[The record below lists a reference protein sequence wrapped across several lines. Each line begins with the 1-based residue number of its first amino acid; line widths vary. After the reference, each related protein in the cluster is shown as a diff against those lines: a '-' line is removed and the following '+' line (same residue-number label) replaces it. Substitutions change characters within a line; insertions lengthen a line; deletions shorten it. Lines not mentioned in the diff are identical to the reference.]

1 MSSPDSPA
9 PSGSRALLIWIVPV
23 VALLASAWLLHREF
37 RSRGPV
43 ITIDFANGAGL
54 QAGKTPLLHK
64 GVTVGLVQDVALKPG
79 LDGVRVRVE
88 LDPSAAPLAAEGSEF
103 WLVQPEVSLSG
114 VRGLETLLSGARI
127 HARAGRGP
135 ATARFTALAK
145 APMEEADQ
153 PGTTYVL
160 RSAKLGSLQ
169 PGSGVYYREVKVGVV
184 EQHRLAPDATHVLVS
199 LKIFAPYDRL
209 VHLDTRFWN
218 SGGFNM
224 KVGLLGANLHTN
236 SLESLV
242 AGGVSFA
249 TPDRD
254 RPEAMGRAPEGT
266 VFELQD
272 EGDKAWLKWSPRI
285 DLSQPGT

>member
-9 PSGSRALLIWIVPV
+9 PSGGRALLIWVVPV

-37 RSRGPV
+37 RSRGPL

-64 GVTVGLVQDVALKPG
+64 GVTVGLVQDVALKPA

-88 LDPSAAPLAAEGSEF
+88 LDPSAAPLATEGAEF
-103 WLVQPEVSLSG
+103 WLVHPEVSLSG
-114 VRGLETLLSGARI
+114 VRGLDTLLSGARI
-127 HARAGRGP
+127 HARPGRGP

-153 PGTTYVL
+153 PGTSYVL
-160 RSAKLGSLQ
+160 RSAKLGSLH

-199 LKIFAPYDRL
+199 VKVFAPYDRL

-218 SGGFNM
+218 SGGFTM

-266 VFELQD
+266 VFDLQD
-272 EGDKAWLKWSPRI
+272 DGDKAWLKWSPRI
-285 DLSQPGT
+285 DLGPPGG